1 MKTILDYSALVI
13 LLGFLTSCGY
23 SLRTNQLIEGSL
35 DTIHLTLSQPNS
47 EFSRI
52 LRRNLELADV
62 KVINSIESQQAHS
75 NLTHELSIGGEE
87 ISTRPI
93 TINSR
98 ARAAQYE
105 MRLSIEITLRVNKT
119 FLIESEALFVDRIYF
134 EDIENIT
141 GNQEEIR
148 IITSEMRQNL
158 VSQVMRRLES
168 AVN

>member
-1 MKTILDYSALVI
+1 MKTILNYSALVI
-13 LLGFLTSCGY
+13 LLGFLSSCGY
-23 SLRTNQLIEGSL
+23 SLRTNQLIEGNL
-35 DTIHLTLSQPNS
+35 DTIHLTFSQPNS

-62 KVINSIESQQAHS
+62 QVINSIESHQANS
-75 NLTHELSIGGEE
+75 NLPHELSIGGEE

-105 MRLSIEITLRVNKT
+105 MRLSIEITLRVNET

-168 AVN
+168 AIN

>member
-1 MKTILDYSALVI
+1 MKTVLDYSALVI

-148 IITSEMRQNL
+148 ITTSEMRQNL

>member
-1 MKTILDYSALVI
+1 MKTVLDYSALVI

-105 MRLSIEITLRVNKT
+105 MRLSIEISLRANET

-168 AVN
+168 ALN

>member
-35 DTIHLTLSQPNS
+35 DTIHLTFSQPNS

-62 KVINSIESQQAHS
+62 KVINSMESQQAHS

-105 MRLSIEITLRVNKT
+105 MRLSIEITLRVNET

-141 GNQEEIR
+141 GTQEEIG
-148 IITSEMRQNL
+148 IIISEMRQNL

-168 AVN
+168 AIN

>member
-1 MKTILDYSALVI
+1 MKTVLDYSALVI

-62 KVINSIESQQAHS
+62 KVINSIKSQQAHS

-105 MRLSIEITLRVNKT
+105 MRLSIEITLRVNET

>member
-62 KVINSIESQQAHS
+62 KVINSIESQQTHS

-105 MRLSIEITLRVNKT
+105 MRLSIEITLRVNET

-168 AVN
+168 AIN

>member
-13 LLGFLTSCGY
+13 VLGFLSSCGY
-23 SLRTNQLIEGSL
+23 SLRTNQLIEGNL

-52 LRRNLELADV
+52 LQRNLELADV
-62 KVINSIESQQAHS
+62 HVINSIESDQANS
-75 NLTHELSIGGEE
+75 NLPHELLVGGEE

-105 MRLSIEITLRVNKT
+105 MRLSIEISLRANET
-119 FLIESEALFVDRIYF
+119 FLIESEALFVDRVYF

>member
-1 MKTILDYSALVI
+1 MKTVLDYSALVI

-105 MRLSIEITLRVNKT
+105 MRLSIEITLRVNET

-148 IITSEMRQNL
+148 IIISEMRQNL

>member
-1 MKTILDYSALVI
+1 MKTVLDYSALVI

-62 KVINSIESQQAHS
+62 KVINSIESQQPHT

-105 MRLSIEITLRVNKT
+105 MRLSIEISLRANET

>member
-1 MKTILDYSALVI
+1 MKTVLDYSALVI

-105 MRLSIEITLRVNKT
+105 MRLSIELTLRVNET

-168 AVN
+168 AIN